1 MSPVTTDNGVVRAAG
16 VHADSLERVADAI
29 DRVADA
35 LVLAVGV
42 LSGAAEEPDS
52 DPGVDIH

>member
-1 MSPVTTDNGVVRAAG
+1 MTTDNGVVRAAG